1 MNPSGCSKEDT
12 SSKLLQSSGKT
23 DASIFEYAPDTRLG
37 CDFVPPEDDVTV
49 PGSLLN
55 YEGKQR
61 TDADDN
67 AFDRGGY
74 GWVVCV
80 ACFAGQFMFPL
91 GLSYGLF
98 NVVLLEQFG
107 GTKMETALVGSVC
120 YGLMQGMGVVS
131 GTLANRLGH
140 RMTCMIG
147 SLLTTSG
154 YIISAFSPNLGLLYF
169 SYGVM
174 TGTGV
179 SMMTFTTSIMVNFY
193 FKKYRNLAVG
203 IMTSGA
209 GVGYL
214 VFPLMIEHF
223 IETYSWRGAMVLLA
237 GISFQG
243 CVVGALLRPNERL
256 KTFRARTEQP
266 KTTLHLRLF
275 RKWTFILL
283 IFILFTY
290 GISASIFFTICPH
303 RVVTYGF
310 SIEQGALLLFLTG
323 IASLA
328 ARLFIGVVF
337 QFFKYNTS
345 IALGTAITGMAVAHL
360 VLAFHHNQLW
370 VLILVSVGFG
380 LMFGLLAYSYT
391 LCVVTFFGL
400 ERLNS
405 AFGFIVTG
413 NGLGGLLGPSL
424 AGFLYDSTG
433 DYQVAFSVASALAF
447 IGGLLNIPM
456 YFYMRRKLTHKIV
469 ID

>member
-120 YGLMQGMGVVS
+120 YGLMQGM
-131 GTLANRLGH
+131 
-140 RMTCMIG
+140 
-147 SLLTTSG
+147 
-154 YIISAFSPNLGLLYF
+154 
-169 SYGVM
+169 
-174 TGTGV
+174 GTGV